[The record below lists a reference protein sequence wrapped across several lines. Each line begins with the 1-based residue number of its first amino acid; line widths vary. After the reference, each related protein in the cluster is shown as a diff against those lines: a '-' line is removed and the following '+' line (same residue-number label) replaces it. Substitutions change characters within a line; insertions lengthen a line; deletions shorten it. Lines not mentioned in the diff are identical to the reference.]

1 MSGRRLALSVLSML
15 LLGCSTAGPA
25 TPAPGGDDEAAIR
38 RLEEEER
45 LGVLRRDLSVLQR
58 VWSER
63 LVVNTP
69 SNQISSDREVVLDL
83 MRRGLIDYARF
94 ERRIE
99 RLRIDGDIAFVMG
112 GETIEAIGNS
122 PQAGQTVQ
130 RRFTHVWKKEAGTW
144 RLVAR
149 HANIMARP

>member
-1 MSGRRLALSVLSML
+1 
-15 LLGCSTAGPA
+15 
-25 TPAPGGDDEAAIR
+25 
-38 RLEEEER
+38 
-45 LGVLRRDLSVLQR
+45 

-63 LVVNTP
+63 LVVNAP
-69 SNQISSDREVVLDL
+69 SNQISSDREVVLNL
-83 MRRGLIDYARF
+83 MRQGLIHYARF

-99 RLRIDGDIAFVMG
+99 RLRIDGDIALVMG

-130 RRFTHVWKKEAGTW
+130 RRFTHVWKKEAGGW

-149 HANIMARP
+149 HANIVPPP